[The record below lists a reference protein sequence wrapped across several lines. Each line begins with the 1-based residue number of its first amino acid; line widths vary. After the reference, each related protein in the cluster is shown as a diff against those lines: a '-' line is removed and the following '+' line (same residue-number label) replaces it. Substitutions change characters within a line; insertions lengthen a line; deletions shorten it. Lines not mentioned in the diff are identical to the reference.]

1 MFWERF
7 YNLCIQHDTKP
18 IPVVKELLIATGSVT
33 KWKNGTIP
41 SGETLTKIADYFHVS
56 VDYLLGKTDDPR
68 TSTQILEDSIKNTK
82 GKILAH
88 GGDGTLYVNKGFA
101 DDYYKFFPKDA
112 PKNKYF
118 ICGEDEIINITKDE
132 FEKIKT
138 ILFTIRN

>member
-7 YNLCIQHDTKP
+7 VSLCAENNTKP
-18 IPVVKELLIATGSVT
+18 NPVASQLGISSGAVT
-33 KWKNGTIP
+33 KWKAGTIP
-41 SGETLTKIADYFHVS
+41 SSVTVHKIADYFHVS

-68 TSTQILEDSIKNTK
+68 TSTQILEDSIKNAK

-88 GGDGTLYVNKGFA
+88 GGDGTLYVDKGFA

-132 FEKIKT
+132 FKKIKT